1 MKTRYELNE
10 DDLDKVNG
18 GTVSYTE
25 VHESGIQCDH
35 EWMILGGRTVCRKCH
50 MTPEEAE
57 SATMRVGYTLMQG

>member
-25 VHESGIQCDH
+25 VHESGFQCNH
-35 EWMILGGRTVCRKCH
+35 EWMILGGKSVCRKCH
-50 MTPEEAE
+50 MTPEEAQ
-57 SATMRVGYTLMQG
+57 SATMQEGFTLVKG